1 LEEKSLATATELAEL
16 TVTRLDAPL
25 GARVDGIDL
34 SQKMSPSLK
43 QAVLDAWCEHVILLF
58 PGQKFTGDEQI
69 AFAREFGP
77 IKERGR
83 PEGRRPEQKGQDYN
97 AQVMFI
103 SNVVENGIPVGSLPD
118 GEMWFHHDG
127 CYKEHPQRASFLYAI
142 DLPST
147 GGNTRF
153 ANMYA
158 AYEHVPKEMKTLL
171 ADKTALHVYDYE
183 MRETFDVDAGLE
195 GIAHFSHPIFI
206 RHPDTGRP
214 ALYVNPLMTAR
225 INELPADESRAVL
238 DELFAIGQ
246 DDSVVYEHVWTL
258 GDFIM
263 WDNLCSM
270 HARTDFPNEE
280 RRLLRRCVIEG
291 ERPEA
296 A

>member
-1 LEEKSLATATELAEL
+1 MATAPELAEL
-16 TVTRLDAPL
+16 TVTRLEAPL

-34 SQKMSPSLK
+34 SQKMSPALR
-43 QAVLDAWCEHVILLF
+43 QAVLDAWHEHVILLF

-69 AFAREFGP
+69 SFAREFGP

-83 PEGRRPEQKGQDYN
+83 PEDRRPEEKGRDYDGS
-97 AQVMFI
+97 VMFI
-103 SNVVENGIPVGSLPD
+103 SNVVEDGKPVGSLPD

-142 DLPST
+142 ELPST

-153 ANMYA
+153 ANMYLAYDRVPA
-158 AYEHVPKEMKTLL
+158 ALKTLL

-183 MRETFDVDAGLE
+183 MRVRFDIEAGLD
-195 GIAHFSHPIFI
+195 GVAHFSHPVFI
-206 RHPDTGRP
+206 RHPATGRT

-246 DDSVVYEHVWTL
+246 DPAVVYEHVWTL

-270 HARTDFPNEE
+270 HARTDFSNEE

-291 ERPEA
+291 PRPA
-296 A
+296 AA